1 MFSFISNL
9 FTAGLVDALWSEIW
23 KFGLGTGLIILS
35 LAAAY
40 FSPIGKQFFL
50 ALAACAFVGLII
62 FGAGIKQE
70 KATCAA
76 QKVIFL
82 KQLHHDY
89 IFTPRRKPVTLNP
102 FSWFG
107 L

>member
-9 FTAGLVDALWSEIW
+9 FTQGLIDALWGEIW
-23 KFGLGTGLIILS
+23 KFGLGTGVIIVA

-50 ALAACAFVGLII
+50 AVAACAFVGLVI
-62 FGAGIKQE
+62 FGAGIRQE

-76 QKVIFL
+76 QKVLFL
-82 KQLHHDY
+82 KQLHKDY
-89 IFTPRRKPVTLNP
+89 IFTPRQKKSTFGWP
-102 FSWFG
+102 F
-107 L
+107 

>member
-1 MFSFISNL
+1 MFNFFQNL

-40 FSPIGKQFFL
+40 FSPIGKQAFL

-62 FGAGIKQE
+62 YGEGIKNE
-70 KATCAA
+70 KVTCAA
-76 QKVIFL
+76 EKVQFL
-82 KQLHHDY
+82 KQLHADY
-89 IFTPRRKPVTLNP
+89 VFTPRLKKSLIPGWP
-102 FSWFG
+102 W
-107 L
+107 

>member
-1 MFSFISNL
+1 MSFISNL

-23 KFGLGTGLIILS
+23 KFGVGTGLIVLS

-50 ALAACAFVGLII
+50 AVAACAFVGLLI

-70 KATCAA
+70 KQFCTAERV
-76 QKVIFL
+76 QFL

-89 IFTPRRKPVTLNP
+89 TFVPKRKPYAWGWP
-102 FSWFG
+102 F
-107 L
+107 

>member
-1 MFSFISNL
+1 MNFIHSL

-23 KFGLGTGLIILS
+23 KFGLGTGVIIVA

-50 ALAACAFVGLII
+50 AVAACAFVGLVI
-62 FGAGIKQE
+62 FGAGIRQE

-76 QKVIFL
+76 QKVLFL
-82 KQLHHDY
+82 KQLHKDY
-89 IFTPRRKPVTLNP
+89 IFTPRHKAFSFKWP
-102 FSWFG
+102 FG
-107 L
+107 

>member
-1 MFSFISNL
+1 MSFITNL

-50 ALAACAFVGLII
+50 AVAATSFVGLII

-70 KATCAA
+70 KKFCTAEKI
-76 QKVIFL
+76 QL
-82 KQLHHDY
+82 LRQLHKGY
-89 IFTPRRKPVTLNP
+89 IFTPRPRPGWTWP
-102 FSWFG
+102 F
-107 L
+107 

>member
-9 FTAGLVDALWSEIW
+9 FTQGLLDAVWGEVW
-23 KFGLGTGLIILS
+23 KFGVGTGVIILS

-50 ALAACAFVGLII
+50 AVAACAFVGLII
-62 FGAGIKQE
+62 YGEGIKNE
-70 KATCAA
+70 KVTCAA

-82 KQLHHDY
+82 KQLHSQYTFIPKH
-89 IFTPRRKPVTLNP
+89 RPVTFNP
-102 FSWFG
+102 FSWF
-107 L
+107 

>member
-1 MFSFISNL
+1 MSFISNL

-23 KFGLGTGLIILS
+23 KFGLGTGVIILS

-50 ALAACAFVGLII
+50 AVAACAFIGLII
-62 FGAGIKQE
+62 YGEGIKNE
-70 KATCAA
+70 KITCAQ

-82 KQLHHDY
+82 KQLHKDY
-89 IFTPRRKPVTLNP
+89 TFIPKTKPSVFKWP
-102 FSWFG
+102 F
-107 L
+107 